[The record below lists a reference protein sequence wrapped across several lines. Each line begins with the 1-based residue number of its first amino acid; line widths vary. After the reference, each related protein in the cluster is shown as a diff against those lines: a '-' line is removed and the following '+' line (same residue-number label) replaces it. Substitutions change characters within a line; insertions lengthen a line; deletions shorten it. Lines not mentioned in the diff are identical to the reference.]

1 MVFQISLSSLQSWA
15 QKMAKCAFYL
25 ILLTLATK
33 LSCVRGKQLEHFA
46 QALML
51 NLGNTN
57 PALVLDL
64 EQNPEW
70 SWTSLQTTTI
80 IAATNDP
87 NEIKT
92 IITNITLLLDEDEID
107 FVFFVNPIEEQ
118 LVSTLAEELGRLR
131 PKVTMLIPFGYK
143 ISYPMRLDS
152 RLFFYKLSG
161 KSVTVF
167 EKYFIR

>member
-1 MVFQISLSSLQSWA
+1 M
-15 QKMAKCAFYL
+15 
-25 ILLTLATK
+25 
-33 LSCVRGKQLEHFA
+33 EHFA

-57 PALVLDL
+57 PALVLDM

-70 SWTSLQTTTI
+70 SWTSLQTTAI

-87 NEIKT
+87 KEIKT
-92 IITNITLLLDEDEID
+92 ITTNITLLLDEDEID
-107 FVFFVNPIEEQ
+107 FVFFVNPIKEEF
-118 LVSTLAEELGRLR
+118 VRTLAEELGRLR
-131 PKVTMLIPFGYK
+131 PKVTMVIPFGYQ